1 MSSSHA
7 RRRFCRDCGFT
18 IRTGKSD
25 CPSCGSTRTPS
36 VGEFVAPTIAA
47 NVPWVNPPHPWNNLV
62 WPEGATLSLAA
73 PQGLGKSSV
82 SMLFNKAGPAK
93 KAGLHIGAWFSTE
106 QDPYQ
111 VSSLATRLEVPC
123 PPIWPVNPS
132 DAFADAKRGLEQLAL
147 AAGAVI
153 VFDSLTPLGL
163 QDAVRMMNLLI
174 VFAREEG
181 WRICMINQTNKAE
194 QVAGSASLVFM
205 PDITV
210 NLTTDKFGRRRL
222 FVGKNRYGTEYTRYY
237 TFDREGKVVLPQFQG
252 IVHSVEGKGTDLELV
267 PYGLAD
273 GSIPGVPGQAR
284 GKKVQWASILDP
296 LAPFGLLPR
305 FAGYATAGA
314 ESAASEFGFMHP
326 PDVDARRTFAEEHG
340 MKWLPME
347 EIYAALAP
355 TAWRPLAVRLAAKA
369 KKKFAALE
377 GEGDNPP
384 PPSGDDEPYPDDDDP
399 YADSE
404 EEMSATA

>member
-1 MSSSHA
+1 MATGQA

-18 IRTGKSD
+18 IRTGKHD
-25 CPSCGSTRTPS
+25 CPSCGSSRTPS
-36 VGEFVAPTIAA
+36 VGEFVEPKIPA
-47 NVPWVNPPHPWNNLV
+47 NVPWVNPPHPWTGLV
-62 WPEGATLSLAA
+62 WPEGATMSLAA

-82 SMLFNKAGPAK
+82 AMLFNKEGPAK
-93 KAGLHIGAWFSTE
+93 EAGLHVGAWFSTE

-111 VSSLATRLEVPC
+111 VSALAQRLEITC
-123 PPIWPVNPS
+123 PPIWPVNAS
-132 DAFADAKRGLEQLAL
+132 DAFGDAKRGLSSLAL
-147 AAGAVI
+147 APGAVI

-174 VFAREEG
+174 VYAREQG

-222 FVGKNRYGTEYTRYY
+222 YVGKNRYGTEYTRYY
-237 TFDREGKVVLPQFQG
+237 TFSSEGKVVLPHFQG
-252 IVHSVEGKGTDLELV
+252 IVHSVEGKGTNLELV

-305 FAGYATAGA
+305 FKGYATAGA
-314 ESAASEFGFMHP
+314 ESAASELGFMHP
-326 PDVDARRTFAEEHG
+326 PDAEDRKRFAEQHG
-340 MKWLPME
+340 MKWLSME

-369 KKKFAALE
+369 KKQYEGLE
-377 GEGDNPP
+377 EAYSEDNPLTQ
-384 PPSGDDEPYPDDDDP
+384 D
-399 YADSE
+399 
-404 EEMSATA
+404 TQ